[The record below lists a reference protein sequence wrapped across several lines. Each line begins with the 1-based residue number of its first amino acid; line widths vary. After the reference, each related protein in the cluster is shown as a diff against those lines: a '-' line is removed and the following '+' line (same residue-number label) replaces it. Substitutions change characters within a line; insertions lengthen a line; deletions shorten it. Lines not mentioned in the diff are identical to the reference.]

1 MRRAIA
7 VARVKHLTGV
17 FFGLRF
23 ELRLKL
29 FRLIYCWTVIS
40 VRGFWDYCDIGVM
53 KMMVWWRTLCLG
65 NMGSS
70 SSREDPREA
79 TWRML
84 RTADV
89 QFS

>member
-29 FRLIYCWTVIS
+29 FQLVYGGTVIS
-40 VRGFWDYCDIGVM
+40 VI
-53 KMMVWWRTLCLG
+53 
-65 NMGSS
+65 
-70 SSREDPREA
+70 
-79 TWRML
+79 
-84 RTADV
+84 
-89 QFS
+89 